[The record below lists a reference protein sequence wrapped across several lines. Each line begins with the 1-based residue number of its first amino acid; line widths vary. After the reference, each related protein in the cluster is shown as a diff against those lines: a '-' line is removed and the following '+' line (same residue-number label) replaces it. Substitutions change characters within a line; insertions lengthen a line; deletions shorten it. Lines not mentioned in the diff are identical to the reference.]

1 MNTTARRRG
10 TAAPAAPS
18 LNANSAL
25 VYLMAVAC
33 GVSVANIYYAQP
45 LLDTL
50 ARSFGVSNS
59 TAGLIVTMTQLG
71 YAAGLM
77 FLVPLGDLL
86 ERRRLIPGV
95 SLCTALAL
103 AGAAAAPHIGVFVA
117 ASLAV
122 GLTAVVAQILVP
134 FAAHL
139 AQDSQRGRVVGRV
152 MSGLLLGILLAR
164 VASGVIADALGWRS
178 LFWIASL
185 LMLGQTLVLW
195 RVLPRTGAVSRL
207 SYPGLLASVL
217 ALLRDEPLLRRR
229 TAYGVLMFASF
240 SAMWT
245 ALPFLLAGPSYGY
258 SDAVIGLFGLLGAA
272 GALCASFAGH
282 LHDHGHTRPATGG
295 FMLLI
300 VAAFAVLGVWGHHL
314 AAIVIGIILQDL
326 GMQGTQILNQS
337 TIYQLR
343 PEARSRIT
351 TAYMTLFFLGG
362 AAGSAL
368 AAWFYGLWGWSGVSG
383 LGAACGVLGLAL
395 WLTEFH
401 PLRGSRTATGSV
413 AGTC

>member
-1 MNTTARRRG
+1 MSTTSPSRGVSAR
-10 TAAPAAPS
+10 AAPS
-18 LNANSAL
+18 LSAGSAL
-25 VYLMAVAC
+25 VYIMAIAC

-50 ARSFGVSNS
+50 AHSFHVTNT

-77 FLVPLGDLL
+77 FVVPLGDLL
-86 ERRRLIPGV
+86 ERRRLIVSV

-103 AGAAAAPHIGVFVA
+103 AAAAIAPHMGVFVA
-117 ASLAV
+117 ASLAI

-164 VASGVIADALGWRS
+164 VASGVIADTLGWRS
-178 LFWIASL
+178 LFWIASG
-185 LMLGQTLVLW
+185 LMLAQAVVLA
-195 RVLPRTGAVSRL
+195 RALPRTVPESRL

-245 ALPFLLAGPSYGY
+245 ALPFLLAGPTYQY
-258 SDAVIGLFGLLGAA
+258 NDAVIGLFGLLGAA

-300 VAAFAVLGVWGHHL
+300 VAAFTVLGVWGQHL
-314 AAIVIGIILQDL
+314 SAVVIGIVLQDL

-368 AAWFYGLWGWSGVSG
+368 SAWIYGLWGWPGVSG
-383 LGAACGVLGLAL
+383 LGAACGLLGLAL
-395 WLTEFH
+395 WLTEFR
-401 PLRGSRTATGSV
+401 PLRGRETAGGCV
-413 AGTC
+413 AGA